1 MGKKNGKVL
10 FWFLGGRKQ
19 LGVGAG
25 RRREE
30 RRPQAQAVQTT
41 CEGGN
46 MLFGSLLK
54 KKKKKD
60 LGAAARL
67 AHQGQ
72 AVGIIREARLGN
84 RPLHF

>member
-19 LGVGAG
+19 LGVRAG

-46 MLFGSLLK
+46 MLFGSLLI
-54 KKKKKD
+54 KKKKD
-60 LGAAARL
+60 FGAAAPL
-67 AHQGQ
+67 AHQRQ